1 MKITIKIDIDVK
13 LQADIE
19 KQAVRA
25 TGKRLQYLPAAYQVY
40 KLARLTEKREVINYE

>member
-1 MKITIKIDIDVK
+1 MKLTIKIDIDIK

-19 KQAVRA
+19 KQAVKVN
-25 TGKRLQYLPAAYQVY
+25 GKRLQYLPAAYQLH